1 MVSAAMSELG
11 HLCARLTQTII
22 YVPLQVNIFQ
32 KSILLIVQYK
42 YLKSCSGNFIL
53 QNLILRTRSCGT
65 GFVAQSSWVFHFH
78 QTTLVWWKCF
88 VPQLYQFRRGISGGT
103 ALGYFYVIHRG
114 GQRGSR
120 HGSGFG
126 KGGLVGVVGSF
137 RTKRYGVSSRGA
149 ARFVCFQRGLDLE
162 LLCPSAREGLISKA
176 YRERSRNSL
185 LQKRTEATEACARKI
200 AQSEGKDQ
208 GSMWTPTQES
218 YPDEAE
224 TVCHSCYVGGSAL
237 QTQKDAFHNLLIGV
251 VRHWMGE
258 DYWGDET
265 MDRKKGS
272 RHGPPPDI
280 NGFTHSKQTLQQ
292 KVMNKFSMTTTKLRL
307 TKIVTPSPVFE
318 EHWDPNTVI
327 SLVYDQGS
335 TLDVKLLELLCLTCR
350 RYKARV
356 ARAFKI
362 MNDGSGKSL
371 ANFC

>member
-1 MVSAAMSELG
+1 
-11 HLCARLTQTII
+11 
-22 YVPLQVNIFQ
+22 
-32 KSILLIVQYK
+32 
-42 YLKSCSGNFIL
+42 
-53 QNLILRTRSCGT
+53 
-65 GFVAQSSWVFHFH
+65 
-78 QTTLVWWKCF
+78 
-88 VPQLYQFRRGISGGT
+88 
-103 ALGYFYVIHRG
+103 
-114 GQRGSR
+114 
-120 HGSGFG
+120 
-126 KGGLVGVVGSF
+126 
-137 RTKRYGVSSRGA
+137 
-149 ARFVCFQRGLDLE
+149 
-162 LLCPSAREGLISKA
+162 
-176 YRERSRNSL
+176 
-185 LQKRTEATEACARKI
+185 
-200 AQSEGKDQ
+200 
-208 GSMWTPTQES
+208 MWTLTQES

-258 DYWGDET
+258 DYWGDWT

-327 SLVYDQGS
+327 SLVDDQGG